1 MSSVF
6 KIYGAYEWSNK
17 GDDDSVGDKKNT
29 TTPKVMKEIVSR
41 VQKQSTPLF
50 FKNKINIQYNR
61 LRATAGGFLFETIS
75 NRIRKA
81 DAVIFDITNNNPN
94 VMFELGIALEA
105 NKNSETFKIYL
116 IHEGDNYSDVKLPS
130 DLQGFYY
137 TLYSLKGN
145 KIILHDSQSIVMR
158 LKSEIA
164 EKFNISYYEDEAS

>member
-1 MSSVF
+1 MSSFF

-17 GDDDSVGDKKNT
+17 GDDGAVGGKKNT

-41 VQKQSTPLF
+41 IEKQASPLF
-50 FKNKINIQYNR
+50 SKHKIKIQYNR
-61 LRATAGGFLFETIS
+61 LRATAGGFLFESIS

-94 VMFELGIALEA
+94 VMFELGIALEVS
-105 NKNSETFKIYL
+105 KNSESFKIYL
-116 IHEGDNYSDVKLPS
+116 IHEGDDYSEVKLPS
-130 DLQGFYY
+130 DLLGFYF
-137 TLYSLKGN
+137 TLYSVKGD